1 MCVSGLVNPV
11 RNIRGCNDPAM
22 VFTCRMGREP
32 AVIELLE
39 GVPGS
44 GKSYYA
50 VSERLLKW
58 VRAGRRVYVFV
69 DGFYLDRLALF
80 EGVEL
85 TVLQQQITLWESG
98 EEVKA
103 GLLDVEPGSAVLID
117 EVQTVFRSK
126 DKTDPQ
132 LLRWLETHRH
142 RGIDL
147 VLMCQQYGQVT
158 LGVNRL
164 VEATTKF
171 RRLDRFGLKNR
182 YQASVRGN
190 PEELEVI
197 RMFSGKYEPKLYAYY
212 SSYALASVRE
222 TARGGSMLKSPT
234 LIIGALGLLVAVAW
248 FAFGGWLS
256 GVKPVPVAAISILP
270 SPPPL
275 HSSPVSQPAAGVPVV
290 VPATVHPIRIQG
302 GMTTQQGGKTVWLWV
317 SDEGRLMTEDEI
329 AGESGGTVSSR
340 MVRGVR
346 VLTGTG
352 VIYGETHADATN
364 ATHTVD
370 RLAAERTAAAPP
382 AFSAPSAG
390 PSVPGSAGGTTAPDP
405 PPSVPTHPGILATP
419 PGLL

>member
-1 MCVSGLVNPV
+1 M
-11 RNIRGCNDPAM
+11 
-22 VFTCRMGREP
+22 
-32 AVIELLE
+32 IEMLE

-80 EGVEL
+80 EGMEVSQLE
-85 TVLQQQITLWESG
+85 QQITLWMTG
-98 EEVKA
+98 EDVKA

-117 EVQTVFRSK
+117 EVQTVFRSR

-190 PEELEVI
+190 PEEMEVI

-212 SSYALASVRE
+212 SSYSSATVRE

-234 LIIGALGLLVAVAW
+234 LIIGGLGLVVAVAW
-248 FAFGGWLS
+248 VAFGGWLS
-256 GVKPVPVAAISILP
+256 GAKPTPAAAVSKLP
-270 SPPPL
+270 PPPPL
-275 HSSPVSQPAAGVPVV
+275 PTAHASQPLAPVPLA
-290 VPATVHPIRIQG
+290 VPSAVRPIRIQG
-302 GMTTQQGGKTVWLWV
+302 GMTTIRGGQVAWLWV
-317 SDEGRLMTEDEI
+317 SDEGQLMTEDEI

-340 MVRGVR
+340 LVRGVR
-346 VLTGTG
+346 VLSGTG
-352 VIYGETHADATN
+352 VLYGGTRSAQAFASASSMIPSSSAEIPAI
-364 ATHTVD
+364 D
-370 RLAAERTAAAPP
+370 RALSTAAVEPPP
-382 AFSAPSAG
+382 AA
-390 PSVPGSAGGTTAPDP
+390 VPGGTDLLASP
-405 PPSVPTHPGILATP
+405 PGLLASPPGLLATP
-419 PGLL
+419 PGL

>member
-1 MCVSGLVNPV
+1 M
-11 RNIRGCNDPAM
+11 
-22 VFTCRMGREP
+22 
-32 AVIELLE
+32 IEMLE

-80 EGVEL
+80 EGVEMS
-85 TVLQQQITLWESG
+85 VLQQQITIWDSG
-98 EEVKA
+98 EDVKA
-103 GLLDVEPGSAVLID
+103 GLLQVEPGSAVLID

-126 DKTDPQ
+126 DKTDPT

-190 PEELEVI
+190 PDELDVI
-197 RMFSGKYEPKLYAYY
+197 RMFTGKYEPKLYAYY
-212 SSYALASVRE
+212 SSYSSATVRE

-234 LIIGALGLLVAVAW
+234 VLIGALGLVVAVGW

-256 GVKPVPVAAISILP
+256 GAKPTPAPAVSKL
-270 SPPPL
+270 SPPAPL
-275 HSSPVSQPAAGVPVV
+275 PAVSPPAEPVT
-290 VPATVHPIRIQG
+290 ALLPIANPPVRPVRIHG
-302 GMTTQQGGKTVWLWV
+302 GMTTIRGGEKVWLWV
-317 SDEGRLMTEDEI
+317 SEDGQLMTEAEI

-352 VIYGETHADATN
+352 VLYGGTSPDSTDATR
-364 ATHTVD
+364 TLE
-370 RLAAERTAAAPP
+370 RRAAERAATPAT
-382 AFSAPSAG
+382 AFSATSVVPSI
-390 PSVPGSAGGTTAPDP
+390 PGSSGGATAPDP
-405 PPSVPTHPGILATP
+405 PPYVPQHPGILATP

>member
-1 MCVSGLVNPV
+1 M
-11 RNIRGCNDPAM
+11 
-22 VFTCRMGREP
+22 
-32 AVIELLE
+32 IEMLE

-80 EGVEL
+80 EGHDQAEL
-85 TVLQQQITLWESG
+85 EQQITLWLSG
-98 EEVKA
+98 EDVKS
-103 GLLDVEPGSAVLID
+103 GLLQVEPGSAVLID

-126 DKTDPQ
+126 DKTDPA

-190 PEELEVI
+190 PEEVDVI
-197 RMFSGKYEPKLYAYY
+197 RMFTGKYEPTLYAYY
-212 SSYALASVRE
+212 SSYSSATVRE
-222 TARGGSMLKSPT
+222 TARRGSILKSPT
-234 LIIGALGLLVAVAW
+234 LLIGGLGFVVAVGW

-256 GVKPVPVAAISILP
+256 GAKPAQATTGAKLL
-270 SPPPL
+270 PPPL
-275 HSSPVSQPAAGVPVV
+275 PVVQAPQPVVGVPLNAVAPV
-290 VPATVHPIRIQG
+290 RPIRIQG
-302 GMTTQQGGKTVWLWV
+302 VLTTLQGGEVVWLWI
-317 SDEGRLMTEDEI
+317 SEEGHLMTEEEI

-352 VIYGETHADATN
+352 VIYGGTSPDSMDAT
-364 ATHTVD
+364 
-370 RLAAERTAAAPP
+370 RMLELRAAERAATPAT
-382 AFSAPSAG
+382 AFSAMSVV
-390 PSVPGSAGGTTAPDP
+390 PSVPGSSGGATAPEP
-405 PPSVPTHPGILATP
+405 PPYVPQHPGILATP

>member
-1 MCVSGLVNPV
+1 MSVSLCGSE
-11 RNIRGCNDPAM
+11 AS
-22 VFTCRMGREP
+22 
-32 AVIELLE
+32 VIELLE

-69 DGFYLDRLALF
+69 EGFYLDRLALF
-80 EGVEL
+80 EGVEM
-85 TVLQQQITLWESG
+85 TQLQKQITLWHSG
-98 EEVKA
+98 EDVKA
-103 GLLDVEPGSAVLID
+103 GLLHVEPGSAVLID
-117 EVQTVFRSK
+117 EVQTIFRSK
-126 DKTDPQ
+126 DKTDPE

-147 VLMCQQYGQVT
+147 VMMCQQYGQVT

-212 SSYALASVRE
+212 SSYSSAAVRE

-234 LIIGALGLLVAVAW
+234 VLIGGLGLAVAVGW

-256 GVKPVPVAAISILP
+256 GAKPVRAVAVSTLP
-270 SPPPL
+270 PPPPL
-275 HSSPVSQPAAGVPVV
+275 PA
-290 VPATVHPIRIQG
+290 VPAPTQPVTAPPPIATRPVRPVRIHG
-302 GMTTQQGGKTVWLWV
+302 GMTTIREGAVVWLWV
-317 SDEGRLMTEDEI
+317 SEDGSLMTEEDI

-352 VIYGETHADATN
+352 VIYGGTRADTTDAT
-364 ATHTVD
+364 HLLERV
-370 RLAAERTAAAPP
+370 AAEGAVHPAP
-382 AFSAPSAG
+382 ALSAPSVG
-390 PSVPGSAGGTTAPDP
+390 PSAPGPSGETPAPDP
-405 PPSVPTHPGILATP
+405 PPFVPQHPGILATP

>member
-1 MCVSGLVNPV
+1 M
-11 RNIRGCNDPAM
+11 
-22 VFTCRMGREP
+22 
-32 AVIELLE
+32 IELLE

-58 VRAGRRVYVFV
+58 VRAGRREYVFV
-69 DGFYLDRLALF
+69 EGIYLDRLALF
-80 EGVEL
+80 EGVDL
-85 TVLQQQITLWESG
+85 AVLEQQITLWKSG

-103 GLLDVEPGSAVLID
+103 GLLDVEPGAAVLID
-117 EVQTVFRSK
+117 EVQTVFRSR
-126 DKTDPQ
+126 DKTDPA

-212 SSYALASVRE
+212 SSYSSATVRE

-234 LIIGALGLLVAVAW
+234 LLVGGLGLVVAVGW
-248 FAFGGWLS
+248 FVFGGWLS
-256 GVKPVPVAAISILP
+256 GAKPVQSAAVSKLSPPPPLPAAPVSQAVVTVPVAVP
-270 SPPPL
+270 S
-275 HSSPVSQPAAGVPVV
+275 
-290 VPATVHPIRIQG
+290 TVRPIRIQG
-302 GMTTQQGGKTVWLWV
+302 GMTTIRGGKVEWLWV
-317 SDEGRLMTEDEI
+317 SDEGHLMTEDEI

-346 VLTGTG
+346 VLSGTG
-352 VIYGETHADATN
+352 VMYGGTRSEPSVAAGMVPSSSADMRLS
-364 ATHTVD
+364 D
-370 RLAAERTAAAPP
+370 RALSTAAAEPPP
-382 AFSAPSAG
+382 AA
-390 PSVPGSAGGTTAPDP
+390 VPGQKDLLASP
-405 PPSVPTHPGILATP
+405 PGLLATP
-419 PGLL
+419 PGLLATPPGL

>member
-1 MCVSGLVNPV
+1 M
-11 RNIRGCNDPAM
+11 
-22 VFTCRMGREP
+22 
-32 AVIELLE
+32 IEMLE

-69 DGFYLDRLALF
+69 EGFYLDRLALF
-80 EGVEL
+80 EGVDL
-85 TVLQQQITLWESG
+85 AVLEQQITLWHSG

-103 GLLDVEPGSAVLID
+103 GLLHVEPGSAVLID
-117 EVQTVFRSK
+117 EVQTLFRSK
-126 DKTDPQ
+126 DKTDPV

-164 VEATTKF
+164 VEVTTKF

-212 SSYALASVRE
+212 SSYSSATVRE

-234 LIIGALGLLVAVAW
+234 LLVGGLGLVVAVGW

-256 GVKPVPVAAISILP
+256 GAKPVQSAAVSNLSPPPPLPAAPVSQAVVTVPVAVP
-270 SPPPL
+270 STL
-275 HSSPVSQPAAGVPVV
+275 R
-290 VPATVHPIRIQG
+290 PIRIQG
-302 GMTTQQGGKTVWLWV
+302 GMTTIRGGKVEWLWV
-317 SDEGRLMTEDEI
+317 SDEGHLMTEDEI

-346 VLTGTG
+346 VLAGTG
-352 VIYGETHADATN
+352 VMYGGTRSEPAIAAGMVPSSSADIRAS
-364 ATHTVD
+364 D
-370 RLAAERTAAAPP
+370 RALSTAAAE
-382 AFSAPSAG
+382 
-390 PSVPGSAGGTTAPDP
+390 P
-405 PPSVPTHPGILATP
+405 PPTAVSGQKDLLASPPGLLASPPGLLATP
-419 PGLL
+419 PGL

>member
-1 MCVSGLVNPV
+1 M
-11 RNIRGCNDPAM
+11 
-22 VFTCRMGREP
+22 
-32 AVIELLE
+32 IEMLE

-85 TVLQQQITLWESG
+85 AVLEQQITLWQSG
-98 EEVKA
+98 EDVKA
-103 GLLDVEPGSAVLID
+103 GLLQVEPGSAVLID

-126 DKTDPQ
+126 DKTDAQ

-234 LIIGALGLLVAVAW
+234 LIIGALGLVVAIAW

-256 GVKPVPVAAISILP
+256 GVKPVPAATIATVPL
-270 SPPPL
+270 PPPL
-275 HSSPVSQPAAGVPVV
+275 HSAQGTQPVAGVPVV
-290 VPATVHPIRIQG
+290 VPSPVHPIRIQG
-302 GMTTQQGGKTVWLWV
+302 GMTTQHGGETVWLWV

-340 MVRGVR
+340 LVRGVR
-346 VLTGTG
+346 VLSGTG
-352 VIYGETHADATN
+352 VRYGGMRSEQAGVSDLVPLSSVESPAHESAVN
-364 ATHTVD
+364 
-370 RLAAERTAAAPP
+370 TAAAEPP
-382 AFSAPSAG
+382 LASG
-390 PSVPGSAGGTTAPDP
+390 PGRPDL
-405 PPSVPTHPGILATP
+405 LASP
-419 PGLL
+419 PGLLASPPDLR

>member
-1 MCVSGLVNPV
+1 M
-11 RNIRGCNDPAM
+11 
-22 VFTCRMGREP
+22 
-32 AVIELLE
+32 IEMFE

-58 VRAGRRVYVFV
+58 VRAGRRVYVYV

-80 EGVEL
+80 EGTDQAQLEK
-85 TVLQQQITLWESG
+85 QITLWHSI
-98 EEVKA
+98 EEVKG
-103 GLLDVEPGSAVLID
+103 GLLHVEPGSAVLID

-126 DKTDPQ
+126 DKTDPE

-142 RGIDL
+142 KGIDL

-190 PEELEVI
+190 PEEVDVI
-197 RMFSGKYEPKLYAYY
+197 RMFTGKYEPTLYAYY
-212 SSYALASVRE
+212 SSYSSAAVSE

-234 LIIGALGLLVAVAW
+234 VVIGVLGLVVAVGW

-256 GVKPVPVAAISILP
+256 GAKPLLSASASKLP
-270 SPPPL
+270 PALPL
-275 HSSPVSQPAAGVPVV
+275 PTVHGSQPVVGVSVAGPSTVRPV
-290 VPATVHPIRIQG
+290 RIQG
-302 GMTTQQGGKTVWLWV
+302 GMTTIRGGEVVWLWV
-317 SDEGRLMTEDEI
+317 SEDGHLMTEEEI

-340 MVRGVR
+340 IVRGVR
-346 VLTGTG
+346 VLSGTG
-352 VIYGETHADATN
+352 VLYGGTRSEPPTT
-364 ATHTVD
+364 
-370 RLAAERTAAAPP
+370 TA
-382 AFSAPSAG
+382 FVRPSLPEGTTTDTAV
-390 PSVPGSAGGTTAPDP
+390 SVPPPDP
-405 PPSVPTHPGILATP
+405 VPAPVPGKGDLLASPPGLLASPPGLLATP
-419 PGLL
+419 PDLR

>member
-1 MCVSGLVNPV
+1 M
-11 RNIRGCNDPAM
+11 
-22 VFTCRMGREP
+22 
-32 AVIELLE
+32 IELLE

-85 TVLQQQITLWESG
+85 AVLEQQITLWHSG
-98 EEVKA
+98 EDVKA
-103 GLLDVEPGSAVLID
+103 GLLQVEPGSAVLID

-126 DKTDPQ
+126 DKTDPA

-164 VEATTKF
+164 VEVTTKF

-212 SSYALASVRE
+212 SSYSSATVRE
-222 TARGGSMLKSPT
+222 TARGGSILNSPT
-234 LIIGALGLLVAVAW
+234 VMIGVLGLVVAVAW

-256 GVKPVPVAAISILP
+256 GAKPILAAPVVKLPIPSSPPLPAPQAAQPVAPVPVAAP
-270 SPPPL
+270 
-275 HSSPVSQPAAGVPVV
+275 PVV
-290 VPATVHPIRIQG
+290 HPVRIQG
-302 GMTTQQGGKTVWLWV
+302 GMSTLRDGKVEWLWV
-317 SDEGRLMTEDEI
+317 SDEGHLMTEDEI
-329 AGESGGTVSSR
+329 AAESGGTVFSR
-340 MVRGVR
+340 LVRGVR
-346 VLTGTG
+346 VLSGTG
-352 VIYGETHADATN
+352 VLY
-364 ATHTVD
+364 
-370 RLAAERTAAAPP
+370 
-382 AFSAPSAG
+382 
-390 PSVPGSAGGTTAPDP
+390 GGTRSELASVSGLV
-405 PPSVPTHPGILATP
+405 PPSVAESPARDHVLSTAAGEPPAAGPGRADPLVTP
-419 PGLL
+419 PGLLASPPGLVATPPDLR

>member
-11 RNIRGCNDPAM
+11 RNIRGCNDTSR
-22 VFTCRMGREP
+22 VVTCRMGRKQR
-32 AVIELLE
+32 VIEMLE

-85 TVLQQQITLWESG
+85 AVLEQQITLWQSG
-98 EEVKA
+98 EDVKA
-103 GLLDVEPGSAVLID
+103 GLLAVEPGSAVLID

-222 TARGGSMLKSPT
+222 TARRGSMLKSPT
-234 LIIGALGLLVAVAW
+234 LLVGILGLLVAVAW

-256 GVKPVPVAAISILP
+256 GVKPVPPAVSTLPVPPLLPPAPASQAVAPVPVAA
-270 SPPPL
+270 
-275 HSSPVSQPAAGVPVV
+275 PVIQ
-290 VPATVHPIRIQG
+290 PIRIHG
-302 GMTTQQGGKTVWLWV
+302 GVLTEVHGSSQWLYVSESGRIMT
-317 SDEGRLMTEDEI
+317 DEEI
-329 AGESGGTVSSR
+329 AMVSGGIVNAR
-340 MVRGVR
+340 MDRGVR
-346 VLTGTG
+346 ILYGSGVMWGGAASQPGEAVATGRS
-352 VIYGETHADATN
+352 VIP
-364 ATHTVD
+364 VP
-370 RLAAERTAAAPP
+370 AAKRGAEEQASVEEAPP
-382 AFSAPSAG
+382 VPAG
-390 PSVPGSAGGTTAPDP
+390 HGAKDPLASPPG
-405 PPSVPTHPGILATP
+405 VLATP
-419 PGLL
+419 PDLR

>member
-1 MCVSGLVNPV
+1 M
-11 RNIRGCNDPAM
+11 
-22 VFTCRMGREP
+22 
-32 AVIELLE
+32 IEMLE

-58 VRAGRRVYVFV
+58 VRTGRRVYVFV

-85 TVLQQQITLWESG
+85 AVLEQQITLWMTAED
-98 EEVKA
+98 VKT

-212 SSYALASVRE
+212 SSYASASVRE

-234 LIIGALGLLVAVAW
+234 LLVGILGLLVAVAW

-256 GVKPVPVAAISILP
+256 GVKPVPAATISTVPASPSLP
-270 SPPPL
+270 S
-275 HSSPVSQPAAGVPVV
+275 VQASQPISAAPIV

-302 GMTTQQGGKTVWLWV
+302 GMTTKQGSETVWLWV

-340 MVRGVR
+340 LVRGVR
-346 VLTGTG
+346 VLSGTG
-352 VIYGETHADATN
+352 VRYGGMRSEQAGVSDLVPLSSVESPAREHPLN
-364 ATHTVD
+364 
-370 RLAAERTAAAPP
+370 TAAVEPPP
-382 AFSAPSAG
+382 ATG
-390 PSVPGSAGGTTAPDP
+390 PGRSDLLS
-405 PPSVPTHPGILATP
+405 SP
-419 PGLL
+419 PGLLVSPPDLR

>member
-1 MCVSGLVNPV
+1 
-11 RNIRGCNDPAM
+11 
-22 VFTCRMGREP
+22 
-32 AVIELLE
+32 VIELLE

-50 VSERLLKW
+50 VTERLLKW

-69 DGFYLDRLALF
+69 EGFYLDRLALF
-80 EGVEL
+80 EGIEL
-85 TVLQQQITLWESG
+85 AVLQQQITIWNSG

-103 GLLDVEPGSAVLID
+103 GLLGVDPGSAVLID
-117 EVQTVFRSK
+117 EVQTIFRSR
-126 DKTDPQ
+126 DKTDPE

-197 RMFSGKYEPKLYAYY
+197 RMFTGKYEPKLYAYY
-212 SSYALASVRE
+212 SSYSSAMVRE
-222 TARGGSMLKSPT
+222 TARGGSILKSPT
-234 LIIGALGLLVAVAW
+234 LIIGVLGLVVAVGW

-256 GVKPVPVAAISILP
+256 GAKPAPPTSRSKL
-270 SPPPL
+270 SPPPPL
-275 HSSPVSQPAAGVPVV
+275 PAAQENPQPVAVPSAVRPV
-290 VPATVHPIRIQG
+290 RIQG
-302 GMTTQQGGKTVWLWV
+302 GMTTIRGGHPVWLWV
-317 SDEGRLMTEDEI
+317 SDEGQVMTEEEI
-329 AGESGGTVSSR
+329 AAESGGTVSSR

-346 VLTGTG
+346 VLSGTG
-352 VIYGETHADATN
+352 VLYGGTRSEQANSSGSLGSSSVEMPARVSAMSPAPD
-364 ATHTVD
+364 
-370 RLAAERTAAAPP
+370 EPP
-382 AFSAPSAG
+382 AVP
-390 PSVPGSAGGTTAPDP
+390 VPGKYDL
-405 PPSVPTHPGILATP
+405 LATP
-419 PGLL
+419 PGLMASPPGLLATPPDLR

>member
-1 MCVSGLVNPV
+1 M
-11 RNIRGCNDPAM
+11 
-22 VFTCRMGREP
+22 
-32 AVIELLE
+32 IEMLE

-85 TVLQQQITLWESG
+85 AVLEQQITLWQSG
-98 EEVKA
+98 EDVKA

-126 DKTDPQ
+126 DKTDPA

-212 SSYALASVRE
+212 SSYASASVRE

-234 LIIGALGLLVAVAW
+234 LIIGLLGLFVAVGW

-256 GVKPVPVAAISILP
+256 GGKPISPAVSTLPAPPPLPAAPSSQPVAPVPVA
-270 SPPPL
+270 
-275 HSSPVSQPAAGVPVV
+275 VPVIQPV
-290 VPATVHPIRIQG
+290 RIHG
-302 GMTTQQGGKTVWLWV
+302 GLLTEVNGSPQWLYVSESGRIMT
-317 SDEGRLMTEDEI
+317 DEEI
-329 AGESGGTVSSR
+329 AMVSGGIVNAR
-340 MVRGVR
+340 MDRGVR
-346 VLTGTG
+346 ILYGSGVMWGGTASQSG
-352 VIYGETHADATN
+352 VAVASNGSVN
-364 ATHTVD
+364 PVPTVAI
-370 RLAAERTAAAPP
+370 RGAEERAPMEESP
-382 AFSAPSAG
+382 PVSAG
-390 PSVPGSAGGTTAPDP
+390 HG
-405 PPSVPTHPGILATP
+405 PTDLLATP
-419 PGLL
+419 PGMLATPPDLR

>member
-1 MCVSGLVNPV
+1 
-11 RNIRGCNDPAM
+11 
-22 VFTCRMGREP
+22 
-32 AVIELLE
+32 VIELLE

-80 EGVEL
+80 EGIDQAEL
-85 TVLQQQITLWESG
+85 EKQITLWMTG
-98 EEVKA
+98 DDVKA
-103 GLLDVEPGSAVLID
+103 GLLQVEPGSAVLID
-117 EVQTVFRSK
+117 EVQTVFRSR
-126 DKTDPQ
+126 DKTDPE

-142 RGIDL
+142 KGIDM

-190 PEELEVI
+190 PEEVDVI

-212 SSYALASVRE
+212 SSYSSAAVRE
-222 TARGGSMLKSPT
+222 SVRGGSILKSPT
-234 LIIGALGLLVAVAW
+234 VIVGALGLVVALGW

-256 GVKPVPVAAISILP
+256 GAKPIHAVSASKL
-270 SPPPL
+270 PPP
-275 HSSPVSQPAAGVPVV
+275 PPFPAANESQPVV
-290 VPATVHPIRIQG
+290 VPSTVRPVRIQG
-302 GMTTQQGGKTVWLWV
+302 GMTTIRGNEVVWLWV
-317 SDEGRLMTEDEI
+317 SEDGHLMTEEEI

-346 VLTGTG
+346 VLSGTG
-352 VIYGETHADATN
+352 VIYGGTRSEQTT
-364 ATHTVD
+364 
-370 RLAAERTAAAPP
+370 TAAFVRPSLPEGTTTETALSVHPPDPAP
-382 AFSAPSAG
+382 AP
-390 PSVPGSAGGTTAPDP
+390 VPGKGDLLASP
-405 PPSVPTHPGILATP
+405 PGLLATP
-419 PGLL
+419 PDLR

>member
-1 MCVSGLVNPV
+1 M
-11 RNIRGCNDPAM
+11 
-22 VFTCRMGREP
+22 
-32 AVIELLE
+32 IELLE

-80 EGVEL
+80 EGMEI
-85 TVLQQQITLWESG
+85 TVLQQQITLWQSG

-117 EVQTVFRSK
+117 EVQIVFRSK

-197 RMFSGKYEPKLYAYY
+197 RMFSGRYEPKLYAYY
-212 SSYALASVRE
+212 SSYASASVRE

-234 LIIGALGLLVAVAW
+234 LLIGLLGLFVAVAW

-256 GVKPVPVAAISILP
+256 GVKPIPPAVSTLPVPSPLPSAPVSQPVSPVPVAA
-270 SPPPL
+270 
-275 HSSPVSQPAAGVPVV
+275 PVIQPV
-290 VPATVHPIRIQG
+290 RIQG
-302 GMTTQQGGKTVWLWV
+302 GLLTEVNGSPQWLYVSESGRIMT
-317 SDEGRLMTEDEI
+317 DEEI
-329 AGESGGTVSSR
+329 AMVSGGIVNAR
-340 MVRGVR
+340 MDRGVR
-346 VLTGTG
+346 ILYGSGVLWGGT
-352 VIYGETHADATN
+352 
-364 ATHTVD
+364 
-370 RLAAERTAAAPP
+370 APP
-382 AFSAPSAG
+382 SHEAVASGGAVIPVPAVAIRGAEERAPVEEAPPVSAG
-390 PSVPGSAGGTTAPDP
+390 HGSTD
-405 PPSVPTHPGILATP
+405 VLATP
-419 PGLL
+419 PGLLATPPDIR

>member
-1 MCVSGLVNPV
+1 M
-11 RNIRGCNDPAM
+11 
-22 VFTCRMGREP
+22 
-32 AVIELLE
+32 IEMLE

-80 EGVEL
+80 EGMDVSQLEK
-85 TVLQQQITLWESG
+85 QITLWMTSED
-98 EEVKA
+98 VKA

-164 VEATTKF
+164 VEVTTKF

-190 PEELEVI
+190 PEELDVI

-212 SSYALASVRE
+212 SSYASATVRE
-222 TARGGSMLKSPT
+222 TARGGSILHSPT
-234 LIIGALGLLVAVAW
+234 FMIGGLGLVVAVGW

-256 GVKPVPVAAISILP
+256 GVKPVPAAAVSTRPAPPSLPAGQAPQPVA
-270 SPPPL
+270 
-275 HSSPVSQPAAGVPVV
+275 PVPIV
-290 VPATVHPIRIQG
+290 VPSAVRPVRIQG
-302 GMTTQQGGKTVWLWV
+302 GMTTIRGGTVEWLWV
-317 SDEGRLMTEDEI
+317 SDDGHLMTEDEI
-329 AGESGGTVSSR
+329 AAESGGTVRSR
-340 MVRGVR
+340 MVGGVR
-346 VLTGTG
+346 VLSGTG
-352 VIYGETHADATN
+352 VQYGGRPAENVQHAATIEFY
-364 ATHTVD
+364 
-370 RLAAERTAAAPP
+370 RPP
-382 AFSAPSAG
+382 DNPNVTG
-390 PSVPGSAGGTTAPDP
+390 PMPEVYDTGRPNPFLTPD
-405 PPSVPTHPGILATP
+405 VR
-419 PGLL
+419 

>member
-1 MCVSGLVNPV
+1 M
-11 RNIRGCNDPAM
+11 
-22 VFTCRMGREP
+22 
-32 AVIELLE
+32 IEMLE

-58 VRAGRRVYVFV
+58 VHAGRRVYVFV
-69 DGFYLDRLALF
+69 EGFYLDRLALF

-85 TVLQQQITLWESG
+85 AILEKQITIWQSG
-98 EEVKA
+98 EHVKT
-103 GLLDVEPGSAVLID
+103 GLLNVEPGSAVLID

-164 VEATTKF
+164 VEVTTKF

-212 SSYALASVRE
+212 SSYASASVRE

-234 LIIGALGLLVAVAW
+234 LLVGILGLFVAVAW

-256 GVKPVPVAAISILP
+256 GVKPVPPAAAVTTLP
-270 SPPPL
+270 VSPLLPTA
-275 HSSPVSQPAAGVPVV
+275 PVSQPGVGVPVV
-290 VPATVHPIRIQG
+290 VPSTVHPIRIQG
-302 GMTTQQGGKTVWLWV
+302 GMTTKQGGETVWLWV
-317 SDEGRLMTEDEI
+317 SEEGRLMTEDEI

-352 VIYGETHADATN
+352 VIYGGTRADTGEATN
-364 ATHTVD
+364 LLERV
-370 RLAAERTAAAPP
+370 AAERAVSPAP
-382 AFSAPSAG
+382 AVSATSVG
-390 PSVPGSAGGTTAPDP
+390 PSVPGPSHDTPAPDP
-405 PPSVPTHPGILATP
+405 PPHIPTHPGILATP

>member
-1 MCVSGLVNPV
+1 MK
-11 RNIRGCNDPAM
+11 
-22 VFTCRMGREP
+22 T
-32 AVIELLE
+32 
-39 GVPGS
+39 
-44 GKSYYA
+44 
-50 VSERLLKW
+50 
-58 VRAGRRVYVFV
+58 
-69 DGFYLDRLALF
+69 
-80 EGVEL
+80 
-85 TVLQQQITLWESG
+85 
-98 EEVKA
+98 

-126 DKTDPQ
+126 NKTDPQ

-212 SSYALASVRE
+212 SSYASASVRE

-234 LIIGALGLLVAVAW
+234 LLVGILGLFVAVAW
-248 FAFGGWLS
+248 FAFGGRLS
-256 GVKPVPVAAISILP
+256 GVKPVPPAAAVSTLP
-270 SPPPL
+270 PPPPL
-275 HSSPVSQPAAGVPVV
+275 HSAQASQPGAGVPVV
-290 VPATVHPIRIQG
+290 VPSTVHPIRIQG
-302 GMTTQQGGKTVWLWV
+302 GMTTKQSSETVWLWV

-352 VIYGETHADATN
+352 VIYGGIRADATD
-364 ATHTVD
+364 ATQTLD
-370 RLAAERTAAAPP
+370 RPAAERTAAPPP
-382 AFSAPSAG
+382 AFSAPSAV
-390 PSVPGSAGGTTAPDP
+390 PPVPGSAGGTTAPDP
-405 PPSVPTHPGILATP
+405 PPSVPPHPGILATP

>member
-1 MCVSGLVNPV
+1 M
-11 RNIRGCNDPAM
+11 
-22 VFTCRMGREP
+22 
-32 AVIELLE
+32 IEMLE

-80 EGVEL
+80 EGL
-85 TVLQQQITLWESG
+85 DLAVLEQQITLWHSG
-98 EEVKA
+98 EDVKA
-103 GLLDVEPGSAVLID
+103 GLLHVEPGSAVLID

-190 PEELEVI
+190 PEEVEVI

-212 SSYALASVRE
+212 SSYSSATVRE

-234 LIIGALGLLVAVAW
+234 LFVGVLGLVVAVGW
-248 FAFGGWLS
+248 VAFGGWLS
-256 GVKPVPVAAISILP
+256 GAKPVPPAAVSKLAP
-270 SPPPL
+270 PPPL
-275 HSSPVSQPAAGVPVV
+275 PAAPVSQPVVGVPVA
-290 VPATVHPIRIQG
+290 VPSAVRPVRIQG
-302 GMTTQQGGKTVWLWV
+302 GMTTRRDGQTVWLWV
-317 SDEGRLMTEDEI
+317 SEEGHLMTEEEI

-340 MVRGVR
+340 LVRGVR
-346 VLTGTG
+346 VLSGTG
-352 VIYGETHADATN
+352 VLYGGTRSEQA
-364 ATHTVD
+364 
-370 RLAAERTAAAPP
+370 LASGMVPSSSAMIPPSGSALSTAPVEPPP
-382 AFSAPSAG
+382 AAVTG
-390 PSVPGSAGGTTAPDP
+390 RTDP
-405 PPSVPTHPGILATP
+405 LATP
-419 PGLL
+419 PGLLASPPGLLATPAGL

>member
-1 MCVSGLVNPV
+1 M
-11 RNIRGCNDPAM
+11 
-22 VFTCRMGREP
+22 
-32 AVIELLE
+32 IEMLE

-69 DGFYLDRLALF
+69 EGFYLDRLALF
-80 EGVEL
+80 EGIEL
-85 TVLQQQITLWESG
+85 PVLQQQITLWESG
-98 EEVKA
+98 EAVKA
-103 GLLDVEPGSAVLID
+103 GLLEVEPGSAVLID

-126 DKTDPQ
+126 DKTDPA

-212 SSYALASVRE
+212 SSYSSATVRE

-234 LIIGALGLLVAVAW
+234 LLIGGLGLVVAVGW
-248 FAFGGWLS
+248 VAFGGWLS
-256 GVKPVPVAAISILP
+256 GAKPVPAAAVSMLP
-270 SPPPL
+270 PPPL
-275 HSSPVSQPAAGVPVV
+275 AVAPASQPVAGVPVA
-290 VPATVHPIRIQG
+290 VPSAVRPVRIQG
-302 GMTTQQGGKTVWLWV
+302 GMTTIRSGEVVWLWV
-317 SDEGRLMTEDEI
+317 SEEGRLMTEEEI
-329 AGESGGTVSSR
+329 AGESGGSVSSR
-340 MVRGVR
+340 IVRGVR
-346 VLTGTG
+346 VLSGTG
-352 VIYGETHADATN
+352 VLYGGTRSDQAYASGMVPSSSAGIPARSAESPARDHALSPAP
-364 ATHTVD
+364 V
-370 RLAAERTAAAPP
+370 EPPP
-382 AFSAPSAG
+382 AAVS
-390 PSVPGSAGGTTAPDP
+390 GGTGP
-405 PPSVPTHPGILATP
+405 LATP
-419 PGLL
+419 PGLLASPPGLLATPPGL

>member
-1 MCVSGLVNPV
+1 M
-11 RNIRGCNDPAM
+11 
-22 VFTCRMGREP
+22 
-32 AVIELLE
+32 IEMLE

-69 DGFYLDRLALF
+69 DGFYLDRLAVF
-80 EGVEL
+80 EGVEMS
-85 TVLQQQITLWESG
+85 VLQQQITIWDSG
-98 EEVKA
+98 EDVKA
-103 GLLDVEPGSAVLID
+103 GLLQVEPGSAVLID

-126 DKTDPQ
+126 DKTDPA

-171 RRLDRFGLKNR
+171 RRLDRFGFKNR

-197 RMFSGKYEPKLYAYY
+197 RMFTGKYEPKLYAYY
-212 SSYALASVRE
+212 SSYSSATVRE
-222 TARGGSMLKSPT
+222 TARGGSILKSPT
-234 LIIGALGLLVAVAW
+234 VLIGGLGLVVAVGW
-248 FAFGGWLS
+248 FVFGGWLS
-256 GVKPVPVAAISILP
+256 GAKPVPAVAVSKHL

-275 HSSPVSQPAAGVPVV
+275 PAVQVAQPVAGVP
-290 VPATVHPIRIQG
+290 PIAGTSVRPVRIQG
-302 GMTTQQGGKTVWLWV
+302 GLTTLQGGEVVWLWV
-317 SDEGRLMTEDEI
+317 SEDGQLMTEDEI

-352 VIYGETHADATN
+352 VIYGGTSSDPMDSLRA
-364 ATHTVD
+364 
-370 RLAAERTAAAPP
+370 LERRASEQVTTSAS
-382 AFSAPSAG
+382 AFSAPNVV
-390 PSVPGSAGGTTAPDP
+390 PSVPASSGSPTAPEP
-405 PPSVPTHPGILATP
+405 PPYVPQYPGILATP

>member
-1 MCVSGLVNPV
+1 M
-11 RNIRGCNDPAM
+11 
-22 VFTCRMGREP
+22 
-32 AVIELLE
+32 LE

-80 EGVEL
+80 EGVEMA
-85 TVLQQQITLWESG
+85 VLETQITLWHSG
-98 EEVKA
+98 EDVKA
-103 GLLDVEPGSAVLID
+103 GLLQVEPGSAVLID

-126 DKTDPQ
+126 DKTDPA

-190 PEELEVI
+190 PEELDVI

-212 SSYALASVRE
+212 SSYSSATVRE
-222 TARGGSMLKSPT
+222 TARGGSILKSPT
-234 LIIGALGLLVAVAW
+234 LLVGGLGLVVAVGW

-256 GVKPVPVAAISILP
+256 GAKPAPAALSSKLPPPPPLPAFPVSQPVAPVPVAVP
-270 SPPPL
+270 SAVR
-275 HSSPVSQPAAGVPVV
+275 PV
-290 VPATVHPIRIQG
+290 RIQG
-302 GMTTQQGGKTVWLWV
+302 GMTTIRGGKVVWLWV

-340 MVRGVR
+340 LVRGVR
-346 VLTGTG
+346 VLSGTG
-352 VIYGETHADATN
+352 VRYGGTRSEQ
-364 ATHTVD
+364 
-370 RLAAERTAAAPP
+370 
-382 AFSAPSAG
+382 AFASGMVPSSSAG
-390 PSVPGSAGGTTAPDP
+390 VRR
-405 PPSVPTHPGILATP
+405 ATVR
-419 PGLL
+419 